1 MTEPNQTIT
10 PEVAAQTALQ
20 AVRAGQ
26 FEQAEALCAALLQ
39 AAPGHPDGLHALG
52 ALRLKQQRFAEAA
65 QLMEGAVAWLEQHA
79 PRPQRDP
86 LMAAWLADW
95 GLALNGA
102 GRLPEALEK
111 WQSSAQ
117 LQTIP
122 QVQRWIAEAQSVL
135 QPSFKQAQAASSKG
149 RVKAVPKQQKK
160 AAAPKEM
167 QKWLDQ
173 AIAAYQ
179 AGDWGQCLESA
190 QRILSKAPQFSE
202 AHHLQAAVYRQRK
215 EWDNAHAAIA
225 RATRAA
231 PHIAAYWNTA
241 GLIAA
246 DTGDHR
252 QAEAHYREALR
263 LDPKMV
269 NAWNHLGITLRE
281 LGQADEAERCYR
293 QALAIDPASP
303 LAYLNLTGLLHKQQ
317 RYEEAL
323 QLLKQGL
330 NVAPEHPDLW
340 CNRGVILA
348 EMKDGIGAEMA
359 YRKALAL
366 KPGDAVIWMNLG
378 NVLDD
383 QDRLA
388 EALEAKRQAI
398 TLKPDLANGWLNYG
412 NLLKRLG
419 QDQEAAAAY
428 QRAIQLD
435 DRLAQAYNNLANLY
449 RGFGHATQAIVLYR
463 KALELN
469 PDFSEAYCGLGATYQ
484 EAGHLDE
491 AAGYFQQALSRQ
503 QDMTDV
509 IFNLAMLRADQG
521 RFAEALELAQ
531 SGQALRPNDTN
542 GWLARASIA
551 KQQGQIQEAINAS
564 RKAIDL
570 EWQWLRSQNT
580 ALFTDSTKPPMK
592 VDDAGSVLLELK
604 QFLDAKGIPFF
615 LAYGTLL
622 GIYRDGDLLP
632 FDKDMDLGIP
642 WDVPRQW
649 LIDQIQASDA
659 FEVKGLADLDEATM
673 AWNIAILH
681 KEKNIV
687 TDFFFFKPD
696 GSSVLSGFHHRPSP
710 LLWRFS
716 AFETAPMLYRG
727 VPMPA
732 PADPEKYLVEIYGKE
747 WRIPDPYFDSVV
759 SGFNLV
765 PECRDISIAFA
776 HLRLLEHLKNRNW
789 KKAYGYC
796 KQLFAY
802 QDDPWLRELSGWLQ
816 AQMPSPQ
823 SGN

>member
-1 MTEPNQTIT
+1 MTEKNQTMT

-20 AVRAGQ
+20 YIRAGQ
-26 FEQAEALCAALLQ
+26 FEQAEALCTAILGAMP
-39 AAPGHPDGLHALG
+39 AHPDGLHALG
-52 ALRLKQQRFAEAA
+52 ALRLKQQRFAEAEM
-65 QLMEGAVAWLEQHA
+65 LMQRAVAWLEQNA

-95 GLALNGA
+95 GLALNGS
-102 GRLPEALEK
+102 GHLQEALEK
-111 WQSSAQ
+111 WRGSVD
-117 LQTIP
+117 LQAIP
-122 QVQRWIAEAQSVL
+122 QVQRWIEEAQQL
-135 QPSFKQAQAASSKG
+135 LKAQAVA
-149 RVKAVPKQQKK
+149 KAHQAKRKAGTKRTQGKAFPKDLQKC
-160 AAAPKEM
+160 
-167 QKWLDQ
+167 LNQ

-179 AGDWGQCLESA
+179 AGEWGQCLQFA
-190 QRILSKAPQFSE
+190 QKILDKVPDFAE
-202 AHHLQAAVYRQRK
+202 AHHLQAAVYRQRQ
-215 EWDNAHAAIA
+215 EWERALAAIKVA
-225 RATRAA
+225 NEFA
-231 PHIAAYWNTA
+231 PNTAAYWNTA

-269 NAWNHLGITLRE
+269 NAWNHLGLALRE
-281 LGQADEAERCYR
+281 LGQPDEAERCYLR
-293 QALAIDPASP
+293 ALEIDPKYP

-317 RYEEAL
+317 RYDEAL
-323 QLLKQGL
+323 RLLQQGL
-330 NVAPEHPDLW
+330 GVAPDHPDLW

-348 EMKDGIGAEMA
+348 ELKDRDGAEVA

-383 QDRLA
+383 QDRLS

-398 TLKPDLANGWLNYG
+398 TLKPELANGWLNYG

-419 QDQEAAAAY
+419 QEQEAAAAY

-435 DRLAQAYNNLANLY
+435 GRLAQAYNNLANLY
-449 RGFGHATQAIVLYR
+449 RGFGHAPQAIVLYR

-469 PDFSEAYCGLGATYQ
+469 PDFAEAYCGLGATYQ
-484 EAGHLDE
+484 EAGHLEE
-491 AAGYFQQALSRQ
+491 AAGYFQMALARQ
-503 QDMTDV
+503 QDLTDV

-521 RFAEALELAQ
+521 RFTEALELTQ
-531 SGQALRPNDTN
+531 NGQDLRPGDRN

-551 KQQGQIQEAINAS
+551 KQQGQIEGAITAS

-570 EWQWLRSQNT
+570 EWQWLRTQDT
-580 ALFTDSTKPPMK
+580 ALFMDSTKPPMK
-592 VDDAGSVLLELK
+592 VDDAGSVLIELK
-604 QFLDAKGIPFF
+604 RFLDEKDIPFF

-659 FEVKGLADLDEATM
+659 FEVKGLAELDEATM

-696 GSSVLSGFHHRPSP
+696 GSSLLSGFHHLPSP

-716 AFETAPMLYRG
+716 AFDTAPLLYRG
-727 VPMPA
+727 IPMPA
-732 PADPEKYLVEIYGKE
+732 SANPEQYLAEIYGAD

-759 SGFNLV
+759 SGLNLV
-765 PECRDISIAFA
+765 PECRDISIAFGY
-776 HLRLLEHLKNRNW
+776 LRLLEHLKNHNW

-802 QDDPWLRELSGWLQ
+802 HDDPWLRNLAVWLQ
-816 AQMPSPQ
+816 EQMQRTKLSV
-823 SGN
+823 